1 MLPDQKA
8 PHLLPSVGSV
18 DDEELGM
25 LVLVLIRFLLGPV
38 VLDGQNGS
46 PFSVADLQDKKIA
59 VVEHFFSVYCE
70 CLGSTI
76 TNRREPRSCLG
87 RVFNFKL
94 GSFT

>member
-46 PFSVADLQDKKIA
+46 PFSVADL
-59 VVEHFFSVYCE
+59 
-70 CLGSTI
+70 
-76 TNRREPRSCLG
+76 
-87 RVFNFKL
+87 
-94 GSFT
+94 

>member
-46 PFSVADLQDKKIA
+46 PFSVADLQEKI
-59 VVEHFFSVYCE
+59 
-70 CLGSTI
+70 LQ
-76 TNRREPRSCLG
+76 L
-87 RVFNFKL
+87 
-94 GSFT
+94 